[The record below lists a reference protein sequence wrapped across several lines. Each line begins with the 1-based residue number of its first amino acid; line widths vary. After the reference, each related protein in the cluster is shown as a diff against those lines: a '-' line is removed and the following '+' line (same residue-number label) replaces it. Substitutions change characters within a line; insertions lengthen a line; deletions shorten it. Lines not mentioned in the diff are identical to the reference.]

1 MRFDDSF
8 LQELKFKTDIE
19 STVSS
24 YVSLKRRGRTLVG
37 LCPFHN
43 EKTGSFT
50 VYPESQSFYC
60 FGCGAGG
67 DIVSFLMR
75 AENLDYVEAVTMLA
89 EQYGIRLPENNFDNS
104 LARKKSRL
112 LEANKEAARFF
123 HNSLKTEEGRI
134 AMDYYNNRNLS
145 QSIIVRFGLGYAP
158 DKWDSLIKHMTSKG
172 YTVTELYEANLVKK
186 SEKNGKTYYYD
197 NFRNRIIIPIIDLR
211 GNVIAFGGRV
221 LDDSKPKYVN
231 TSDTLIY
238 KKSNAVFALN
248 KAKNDNGG
256 KIILAEGYMDVIA
269 LHQAGFTNAVACL
282 GTALTREQARLISRY
297 ADEVIL
303 AYDSD
308 AAGKAATEKAISIF
322 NEIDIKVRVLSL
334 VGGKDPDEIIKK
346 HGRERFEALINGAS
360 NDVEFK
366 ILGVRGN
373 FDLQTTDG
381 KIGFLNEVVKI
392 LSKIDN
398 EIEKD
403 LYISRLSEEL
413 SVSREAIKSQVNAAV
428 RRRYRG
434 EKREVFKNVQKYTSG
449 FDDKVNTDR
458 SKYLRAAK
466 AEDILISTLLNNQDF
481 SDKVFEMIKSDEIL
495 TSFNRRLFKF
505 LEDNMQN
512 GAGVELSAFNS
523 DFTPDEMG
531 YITRLYRGENISN
544 TIKECEDCIAVIKQ
558 EASKMNFANPA
569 EASDEAF
576 LKMFKK

>member
-1 MRFDDSF
+1 MF
-8 LQELKFKTDIE
+8 LSNEE
-19 STVSS
+19 GVH
-24 YVSLKRRGRTLVG
+24 

-89 EQYGIRLPENNFDNS
+89 EQYGIRLPETNYDDS

-123 HNSLKTEEGRI
+123 HSMLKTDEGKI
-134 AMDYYNNRNLS
+134 ARDYYNSRNLS

-197 NFRNRIIIPIIDLR
+197 NFRNRVIIPIIDLR

-256 KIILAEGYMDVIA
+256 KLILAEGYMDVIS

-282 GTALTREQARLISRY
+282 GTALTKEQARLISRY

-303 AYDSD
+303 SYDSD
-308 AAGKAATEKAISIF
+308 AAGRAATEKAIAIF
-322 NEIDIKVRVLSL
+322 NEVDIKVRVLNL

-346 HGRERFEALINGAS
+346 YGKERFEALIDGAS
-360 NDVEFK
+360 NDIEFK
-366 ILGVRGN
+366 ILGVRSK
-373 FDLQTTDG
+373 FDLTTTDG
-381 KIGFLNEVVKI
+381 KIAFLNEVVKI
-392 LSKIDN
+392 LADVDN

-403 LYISRLSEEL
+403 IYISRLSEEL
-413 SVSREAIKSQVNAAV
+413 SVTREALKAQVNSLV
-428 RRRYRG
+428 KKRYRA
-434 EKREVFKNVQKYTSG
+434 EKREVFKNVQKHTSG
-449 FDDKVNTDR
+449 FDDKINPDR
-458 SKYLRAAK
+458 SRFVRAAR
-466 AEDILISTLLNNQDF
+466 AEDVLISTLLNNQDF
-481 SDKVFEMIKSDEIL
+481 AEKIFSMINSDEFL
-495 TSFNRRLFKF
+495 TSLNKRIFRF
-505 LEDNMQN
+505 LEENMQN
-512 GAGVELSAFNS
+512 SATVELSSFNS

-531 YITRLYRGENISN
+531 YITKLFRGENISN
-544 TIKECEDCIAVIKQ
+544 TLKECEDCIAVIK
-558 EASKMNFANPA
+558 EEGKKTAVVNPSDT
-569 EASDEAF
+569 SDEDF
-576 LKMFKK
+576 LKLFKK